1 MPSHVQKRPQA
12 AADLIDIASYIAED
26 NPDAAERFLDA
37 AEAAF
42 DLLASMP
49 SMGRAVTFQSP
60 ATQGIRVWRIQ
71 GFERYLIFYR
81 AVEGGIEIVRV
92 LHGARDI
99 EGLFADD

>member
-1 MPSHVQKRPQA
+1 MPNRIQRTPQA
-12 AADLIDIASYIAED
+12 IADLDAIGSFIAED
-26 NPDAAERFLDA
+26 NLNAATRFLEA

-49 SMGRAVTFQSP
+49 SMGRAVPFRGRTAQD
-60 ATQGIRVWRIQ
+60 IRMWRVQ

-81 AVEGGIEIVRV
+81 AIEQGIEIVRV

-99 EGLFADD
+99 ERLFEG

>member
-1 MPSHVQKRPQA
+1 MPSHIQKTPQA
-12 AADLIDIASYIAED
+12 AADLIDIALFIAED
-26 NPDAAERFLDA
+26 NLDAAECFLDA

-42 DLLASMP
+42 ALLASLP

-60 ATQGIRVWRIQ
+60 AAQGMRVWRVQ

-81 AVEGGIEIVRV
+81 AVEHGIEIVRV